1 MGATRPEITGIG
13 AAEIDH
19 VGIAVHDL
27 EAAVELY
34 AGVLGA
40 EPVHRERMD
49 TEGAEEALFRVGQSY
64 VQLIAPIGPET
75 PVGRFLQRRGEGVHH
90 VGYRVPDVAAA
101 IAVLRARGVRL
112 VDEEP
117 RPGSRGT
124 TVAFAHPKGFGGVL
138 VELVEEGGGA
148 PS

>member
-1 MGATRPEITGIG
+1 
-13 AAEIDH
+13 
-19 VGIAVHDL
+19 
-27 EAAVELY
+27 
-34 AGVLGA
+34 
-40 EPVHRERMD
+40 
-49 TEGAEEALFRVGQSY
+49 
-64 VQLIAPIGPET
+64 
-75 PVGRFLQRRGEGVHH
+75 VGRFLQRRGEGVHH